1 MTDDWFREKAAA
13 TVAEWLRPTVDA
25 LMREADAR
33 GFARGY
39 LEAEEIIR
47 LTDWFREKSADL
59 LADTNILSAGD
70 VRHLAQERIEAALR
84 KAYQL
89 KADDEYARGHDGML
103 EAAEVASNQYVA
115 NANHIAGGRVT
126 VNYDDRRDGD
136 E

>member
-1 MTDDWFREKAAA
+1 MTDDWFKERAIHVPIFQPDSIEALEKNYAGIEAA
-13 TVAEWLRPTVDA
+13 L
-25 LMREADAR
+25 READQR

-89 KADDEYARGHDGML
+89 KADDEYARGRKDGMF
-103 EAAEVASNQYVA
+103 EEMRK
-115 NANHIAGGRVT
+115 GRSA
-126 VNYDDRRDGD
+126 
-136 E
+136 